1 MVESCPLSCG
11 GTYVLHGILI
21 VMLFKQGLF
30 IYTFQS
36 CSLAPNTL
44 NLPNTSGTMVQKLM
58 LQILYHG
65 FSKPLALHDILCV
78 PIGP

>member
-58 LQILYHG
+58 LQNFVSWFFKTFGIT
-65 FSKPLALHDILCV
+65 
-78 PIGP
+78 